1 MLKGEMDR
9 LTGEVTDAEAAIRT
23 ATKAMTELEQV
34 LDAALLIASNCARE
48 YLATDVKPNIRRRF
62 NQGLFKALY
71 IGPGGEVERFEM
83 TEPFATLLDSNLLAD
98 LVEERKT
105 GRQPTTEAPSDVDQ
119 PEAEHR
125 SRPATLLESS
135 FTCRTE
141 TDKPDGGAVRLGS
154 NKIVLVPAAGFE
166 PAPPPPRWRRG
177 ALLPGPSCCGGVRPG
192 FRPGWAQDLAAYLP

>member
-1 MLKGEMDR
+1 M
-9 LTGEVTDAEAAIRT
+9 
-23 ATKAMTELEQV
+23 
-34 LDAALLIASNCARE
+34 
-48 YLATDVKPNIRRRF
+48 KPNIRRRF

-141 TDKPDGGAVRLGS
+141 TDKPDGGAVRLGLHKS
-154 NKIVLVPAAGFE
+154 TLVPPAGFE
-166 PAPPPPRWRRG
+166 PAPPPPEGG
-177 ALLPGPSCCGGVRPG
+177 ALSPELRGLSDSRTVPGPRVTSVPGYLRRIRTPVAGRAGRSACGA
-192 FRPGWAQDLAAYLP
+192 GWSRRSAGRSSSGPRGR